1 MKILL
6 KIYRILTYIFLI
18 LLIVGLFL
26 SAYEYFIGK
35 RDVGFDGLSINIII
49 ICLFIIVGYYLLKTK
64 NIFLL
69 KPDEILNKADLTG
82 FKFDKVTGIGNFLVG
97 LAITAF
103 PIYIFLIYPIN
114 PLDTKEILRI
124 SLLLLVG
131 FYGILKMN
139 YTIRTLKIIFDINK
153 N

>member
-1 MKILL
+1 MLL
-6 KIYRILTYIFLI
+6 KIYRILTYIFLV
-18 LLIVGLFL
+18 LLIVALSL
-26 SAYEYFIGK
+26 SAYEYLIQK
-35 RDVGFDGLSINIII
+35 RNVELDGLSVNVII

-69 KPDEILNKADLTG
+69 KPNETLKKVDLVG
-82 FKFDKVTGIGNFLVG
+82 FKFDKETGIGNFLAG
-97 LAITAF
+97 LAITVV
-103 PIYIFLIYPIN
+103 PIYIFLIYPII
-114 PLDTKEILRI
+114 PLDAKEILRI

-139 YTIRTLKIIFDINK
+139 YTIHTLKIIFDLNK